1 MPPGAIPLRHRKLD
15 EIQPQSLRFACMTTI
30 RNPAEDAKAM
40 LGPTGELQRVAALA
54 YVYPRQTGW
63 IVRTPSADG
72 LDFCITGF
80 VGPSAFHRA
89 VEYASEKYAGVLVL
103 EHEP

>member
-1 MPPGAIPLRHRKLD
+1 
-15 EIQPQSLRFACMTTI
+15 MTTT

-54 YVYPRQTGW
+54 FVYPRHAGW
-63 IVRTPSADG
+63 IVRTPSTDG
-72 LDFCITGF
+72 TDYCITGF
-80 VGPSAFHRA
+80 VGPKAFNRA
-89 VEYASEKYAGVLVL
+89 VEYASEKYSGVLVL